1 MNYNLKRAVNAN
13 IGFIWFFSFFLS
25 LTAYIN
31 GGLSYGIKALVATL
45 LTAIIATIVSL
56 LPVSIT
62 FKSEF
67 VIFLPFFASLGLSII
82 NGGVA
87 RMFNIYILALVMQA
101 LYFNYKRMFIVG
113 AIINSV
119 LIVLYIVDPNLIMDS
134 GMGLGEFIPRMG
146 AVFSAYLVLLLLSKW
161 GQETVRDAQNQSEKS
176 EEAFTKLKQI
186 FDNVKASTLH
196 LKESTESCTSKM
208 IENRDGNVAINQAIK
223 ELAQSVDEAASTV
236 SDINSS
242 VGFSGENVDK
252 TYAIMEQL
260 DLVFVKLKSAFG
272 ESGKSM
278 KSMTESVYK
287 MNDTMNDSFS
297 TIKVLSSKMEEI
309 QSHLDGIVTI
319 SSQTNLLALNASIEA
334 ARAGEHGRGF
344 SVVADEIRKLSV
356 ESSSFADDI
365 RKITSGLMEATQSAL
380 EKAEVGQ
387 QAMNEG
393 VEAMRNL
400 DTHFTVVDENFSIAS
415 KELSDESSLIRMIH
429 LEFSKIED
437 SIASIAAILEEN
449 AAHFEEIASRVDVQ
463 SEITEEVTEEIQ
475 SISKVGSHLYESVK
489 KES

>member
-1 MNYNLKRAVNAN
+1 MNYNLKRAVTAN

-31 GGLSYGIKALVATL
+31 GGLTYGIKALVATL
-45 LTAIIATIVSL
+45 LTAIIATLVNF
-56 LPVSIT
+56 LPFSIT

-67 VIFLPFFASLGLSII
+67 VIFLPFFASLGLSVI
-82 NGGVA
+82 NGGVE

-101 LYFNYKRMFIVG
+101 LYFNYKRMIIVG
-113 AIINSV
+113 GIINAILV
-119 LIVLYIVDPNLIMDS
+119 ALYLINPNLLMSS
-134 GMGLGEFIPRMG
+134 GMGIGEFIPRMG
-146 AVFSAYLVLLLLSKW
+146 SVFSAYLVLLLLSKW
-161 GQETVRDAQNQSEKS
+161 GQETVKDAQLQSEKS
-176 EEAFTKLKQI
+176 QAAFSKLKHV
-186 FDNVKASTLH
+186 FDEVKESTLH
-196 LKESTESCTSKM
+196 LKDSTESCTSKM
-208 IENRDGNVAINQAIK
+208 IENRDGNIAINQAIK

-242 VGFSGENVDK
+242 VGLSGANVDK

-260 DLVFVKLKSAFG
+260 DLVFIKLKSAFG

-278 KSMTESVYK
+278 KSMTGSVYK

-297 TIKVLSSKMEEI
+297 TIQVLSNKMEEI
-309 QSHLDGIVTI
+309 QRHLDGIVTI

-365 RKITSGLMEATQSAL
+365 RKITSELMDATQSAL
-380 EKAEVGQ
+380 EKAEVGK

-393 VEAMRNL
+393 VEAMQQL

-415 KELSDESSLIRMIH
+415 KELSDESGLIRMIH

-463 SEITEEVTEEIQ
+463 SEITDEVTDEIQ